1 VLREFGVTEAL
12 VERLAERV
20 LLSVSGE
27 RLTDDEKLTE
37 RVLLRVAGESE
48 GVRE

>member
-1 VLREFGVTEAL
+1 VLSEFGVTVAL
-12 VERLAERV
+12 VEKLTERV